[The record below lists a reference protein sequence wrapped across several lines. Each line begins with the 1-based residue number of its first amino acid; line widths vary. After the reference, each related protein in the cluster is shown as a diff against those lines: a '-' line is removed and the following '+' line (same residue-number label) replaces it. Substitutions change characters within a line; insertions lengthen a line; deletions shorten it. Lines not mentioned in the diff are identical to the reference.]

1 MLPWVESAGSRIRRS
16 RPRACQRE
24 VSRIQICVCS
34 LCVLSYAV
42 AVAPSLDSLAP
53 RAARAVSVGAVRV
66 ESAARVALWLSTHI
80 CKLEVEPWLHQWSV
94 ACRARLPFLGYFAPR
109 RSIKHDR
116 RERQPR
122 PASRSG
128 VPLALEAALA
138 WSVGYGARSPR
149 VGVPASARRGGG
161 NRPDATRNPSGHR
174 GQRERHVTQCH
185 SNLNA
190 VNRSKILKYKNN
202 KNVLSR
208 DRERAAHALKPR
220 CGTKLSRVPS
230 PGLAPGR

>member
-34 LCVLSYAV
+34 VCVLSYAV

-53 RAARAVSVGAVRV
+53 RAARAVSAGAVRV

-128 VPLALEAALA
+128 VRRRGAAPLALEAALA

-149 VGVPASARRGGG
+149 VGVPRGAAAVTLT
-161 NRPDATRNPSGHR
+161 DANPSR
-174 GQRERHVTQCH
+174 V
-185 SNLNA
+185 
-190 VNRSKILKYKNN
+190 RS
-202 KNVLSR
+202 
-208 DRERAAHALKPR
+208 A
-220 CGTKLSRVPS
+220 
-230 PGLAPGR
+230 